1 VAEPPLLALELR
13 GRSVFIRPPSEAEMI
28 TSSATGWA
36 PAEYNLAIEIPQ
48 EAGAP
53 LAELTVQQ
61 IGGVD
66 GQFPGHSGQRSQSS
80 LNPAW
85 KRRGW
90 VV

>member
-1 VAEPPLLALELR
+1 
-13 GRSVFIRPPSEAEMI
+13 MI
-28 TSSATGWA
+28 TSSATRWA

-53 LAELTVQQ
+53 LAEMTMQE
-61 IGGVD
+61 IGRVD
-66 GQFPGHSGQRSQSS
+66 GQFPWHSVQRSQSS

-85 KRRGW
+85 NRRGW

>member
-1 VAEPPLLALELR
+1 MAEPPLLALELR

-53 LAELTVQQ
+53 LAEMTMQE
-61 IGGVD
+61 IGRVD
-66 GQFPGHSGQRSQSS
+66 GQFPWHSGQRSQSS
-80 LNPAW
+80 FNPARQ
-85 KRRGW
+85 RRG
-90 VV
+90 

>member
-28 TSSATGWA
+28 TSSATRWA

-53 LAELTVQQ
+53 LAEMTMQE
-61 IGGVD
+61 IGRVD
-66 GQFPGHSGQRSQSS
+66 GQFPWHSVQRSQSS
-80 LNPAW
+80 FNPARQ
-85 KRRGW
+85 RRG
-90 VV
+90 